1 MGNKKQQKKSVK
13 KVVEH
18 NKERDSENMSLLKAL
33 QYISQAMI
41 IIFTLDFA
49 NEILMTG
56 DTSKITLMLNYTLT
70 LTPIIVSIVFIIIVL
85 FAMKH
90 IDKVSEK
97 RQSLFMF
104 IWGTLGLIILLMIGS
119 FANNVILGEAPF
131 LIIFIVL
138 LIVHEVSKSKLK
150 KKEE

>member
-1 MGNKKQQKKSVK
+1 MGNKKRETKSVK
-13 KVVEH
+13 KVIEH
-18 NKERDSENMSLLKAL
+18 NEERDFENMSLLKAV

-49 NEILMTG
+49 NKVLITG

-70 LTPIIVSIVFIIIVL
+70 LTPIIVSIVFIIIAL

-97 RQSLFMF
+97 RQNLFMF
-104 IWGTLGLIILLMIGS
+104 IWGTLGLIILLIIGS

-131 LIIFIVL
+131 LIIFIAL